1 MNISYPKIGL
11 LALVITAYIPNSWAT
26 EDVILQCKMQRNDG
40 LCPLNQCITD
50 RFFIINEKSKK
61 VFDSGVGNNSKI
73 ACKTEVLSSE
83 SVRFTQSQNTDSQ
96 QNAPLEV
103 IREEVFSISRYSGD
117 IQIFTRYK
125 YASSGL
131 QLSEKEKLEWEQKMI
146 EKNGM
151 FFGGFVDTR
160 EQGICSVT
168 KKAF

>member
-11 LALVITAYIPNSWAT
+11 LALVITAYIPNSWGT

-40 LCPLNQCITD
+40 LCPLNHCITE
-50 RFFIINEKSKK
+50 RFFLINEKSKK
-61 VFDSGVGNNSKI
+61 VFDSGGGNNSKI
-73 ACKTEVLSSE
+73 TCPIELWSSE
-83 SVRFTQSQNTDSQ
+83 SIRFTHSSNTDSE

-103 IREEVFSISRYSGD
+103 SREEVFSISRYSGD

-131 QLSEKEKLEWEQKMI
+131 KLSEKEKLEWEQKMI
-146 EKNGM
+146 EKNGI
-151 FFGGFVDTR
+151 FFGGFVDTS